1 MWEVEVVV
9 VELLDSGP
17 LDVDFRSGSDL
28 EDVIF

>member
-1 MWEVEVVV
+1 MWEVEVV